1 MLRCRP
7 QPSSSSPA
15 RVFVPLETSPLKR
28 SKRIINA
35 ANLKRCKSES
45 RIASRSVCAFPVSA
59 AARKSVDRVEGGRN
73 LEGEVIKLGEG
84 RFWNE
89 SPNPWRYTLARPSI
103 QIFRIPRVWKRNN
116 PTLPRK
122 LVRAATSPG
131 GDQRSFPQ
139 TPILASFL
147 PSLSFH
153 CTVVRMHHSIH
164 VSFLRSVSSRPLVR
178 YIYSLDRK
186 LVVVANRDEIF
197 VIRVS
202 LDKYFP
208 LST

>member
-89 SPNPWRYTLARPSI
+89 SPNPWRYTLDPGWRGLR
-103 QIFRIPRVWKRNN
+103 FRYSEFQGFGRGTTQPFLASWC
-116 PTLPRK
+116 
-122 LVRAATSPG
+122 AATSPG
-131 GDQRSFPQ
+131 GDQTSFPQ

-147 PSLSFH
+147 RFPSSLYSRTYASFH
-153 CTVVRMHHSIH
+153 PRIVFTICFIS
-164 VSFLRSVSSRPLVR
+164 SSRPLHLFARSKTRRRCKQGRDFR
-178 YIYSLDRK
+178 YTRIPR
-186 LVVVANRDEIF
+186 
-197 VIRVS
+197 
-202 LDKYFP
+202 
-208 LST
+208 

>member
-73 LEGEVIKLGEG
+73 LEGEVIKLGRGDFGTKAQILGDTLWIPVGEAFDSDIQNSKG
-84 RFWNE
+84 LE
-89 SPNPWRYTLARPSI
+89 EEQPNPSSQVGA
-103 QIFRIPRVWKRNN
+103 PR
-116 PTLPRK
+116 L
-122 LVRAATSPG
+122 LRA
-131 GDQRSFPQ
+131 
-139 TPILASFL
+139 
-147 PSLSFH
+147 
-153 CTVVRMHHSIH
+153 
-164 VSFLRSVSSRPLVR
+164 
-178 YIYSLDRK
+178 
-186 LVVVANRDEIF
+186 
-197 VIRVS
+197 VIRGVS
-202 LDKYFP
+202 LKL
-208 LST
+208 LS